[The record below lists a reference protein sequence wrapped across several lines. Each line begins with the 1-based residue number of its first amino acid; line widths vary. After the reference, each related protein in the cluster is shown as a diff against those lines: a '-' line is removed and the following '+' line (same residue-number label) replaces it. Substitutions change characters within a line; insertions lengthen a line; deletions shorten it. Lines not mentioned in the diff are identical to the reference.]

1 MLDLLSKDRIVNEA
15 GLRAALYHLDTILS
29 SGATALQATV
39 ERMLLSP
46 HIFAYIISGISQT
59 FFKRQF

>member
-15 GLRAALYHLDTILS
+15 GLRAALYHLDTVSS
-29 SGATALQATV
+29 SGASALRATV
-39 ERMLLSP
+39 EHMLSSP

-59 FFKRQF
+59 FFERQF